1 MRRHYVLAAHEIG
14 HLIGARHDQALDDS
28 VMPFAFGH
36 GFVNGKA
43 WRAMMSYKDSCDG

>member
-1 MRRHYVLAAHEIG
+1 MRRHDVLAAHEIG

-36 GFVNGKA
+36 GFVNGKV
-43 WRAMMSYKDSCDG
+43 WRTMMSYKDSCDG